1 MKKINFYLTFSL
13 IFFTNALVFAQK
25 QSNKLIIE
33 GIVAD
38 SLGVALDGAGA
49 FLVRDSSVIALQ
61 QTNSKGVFRFE
72 TTMQPITLRLTY
84 VGMETYEAALT
95 PPLTGNEIK
104 VGVIRLR
111 SVELEGVTVKADKI
125 PIKINKD
132 TIEFNATAFK
142 TEPNAAAED
151 LVKKLPGVEI
161 DKSGNVTAQGERVQK
176 VRVNGKEF
184 FGSDPKMALQ
194 NIPADAIDKVKVYD
208 KKSDA
213 SEFSGVDDGSRERTI
228 DLTLKADRS
237 NGKFGNFT
245 IGGGVDNDKN
255 LRYSN
260 KGAFN
265 SFAPKRQ
272 LSFVGQGN
280 NVNRQG
286 FSFNEY
292 SNFSSVG
299 NSGGG
304 GQGGGGGG
312 MRTMMREGND
322 GGLPIDFG
330 ASTGY
335 TTTWASGL
343 NFNSDFSPTQN
354 RKSELNGA
362 YFFNF
367 TDKNTVTKTNRQN
380 FLQTGDFASFS
391 SADARTKNWNH
402 RGNFAFDQYIDS
414 LHSFKWTGNF
424 NKTDN
429 NNLNDN
435 INQNFR
441 KNINPDALQNANVR
455 DAATTGGGYNFSTSL
470 LMRKKFIRR
479 GRTLTATAT
488 VSKNNSDNQTNV
500 SAINNYYFPSQRT
513 DSLQQDD
520 RRVNERIVLNGNVSY
535 TEPLS
540 KKEFLEINYSYQDI
554 ASDAQRLL
562 YETRNSVTTL
572 NTRLSNNFQNSFLYH
587 KSGLTYRYNDKSV
600 TFSTGVQYQ
609 GSTLKSYNATR
620 DTNLRAGFDNFIPNL
635 RAQINPKIGQN
646 FVLEYNASVN
656 EPSITQLQPIV
667 DNTDPL
673 NVSEGNPNLIPEY
686 SHNIRLRA
694 NQFNMGTTAGFFS
707 FGNIRFVKNR
717 IVTAQYIDDRLIRRS
732 KPVNILNG
740 GFDASAQFNYSM
752 PLDSARKYRIS
763 FGPSGSYGRTKNLIN
778 DIENNTDRYT
788 AAIRLN
794 FDQRRGE
801 KFTWGVN
808 TSLQYNLTTY
818 DLQSS
823 FNQAFYSNNIST
835 DFEYK
840 MTKALSVRS
849 DLNYAFW
856 RGGGFDRDIPLWN
869 ASVSYQF
876 LKNNRGELR
885 LAAVDLLNQNVG
897 ISRTADV
904 NYIQNQQVTS
914 LGRHVLL
921 TFTYA
926 VRPLGRGNGM
936 PEGGGMR
943 MMRFGG

>member
-1 MKKINFYLTFSL
+1 MKKINFYLTLSL
-13 IFFTNALVFAQK
+13 FFFTNALVFGQK
-25 QSNKLIIE
+25 QGNKLIIE

-95 PPLTGNEIK
+95 PPLQGNEIQT
-104 VGVIRLR
+104 GIIRLR
-111 SVELEGVTVKADKI
+111 SVELEGVTVRADKI

-142 TEPNAAAED
+142 TEPNAVAED
-151 LVKKLPGVEI
+151 LVKKLPGVEV

-194 NIPADAIDKVKVYD
+194 NIPADAIEKVKVYD

-228 DLTLKADRS
+228 DLTLKEDRS
-237 NGKFGNFT
+237 KGKFGNFT
-245 IGGGVDNDKN
+245 IGGGVDNAND

-260 KGAFN
+260 KAAFN

-286 FSFNEY
+286 FSFNDY
-292 SNFSSVG
+292 SNFTSVG

-304 GQGGGGGG
+304 GNGGGG
-312 MRTMMREGND
+312 MRMITREGND
-322 GGLPIDFG
+322 GGLPLDGG

-343 NFNSDFSPTQN
+343 NFNTDFSPAPN
-354 RKSELNGA
+354 RKSELNGS

-367 TDKNTVTKTNRQN
+367 TDKNTLTKTNRQN
-380 FLQTGDFASFS
+380 FLPTGDFTSLS
-391 SADARTKNWNH
+391 NADARAKNINH

-414 LHSFKWTGNF
+414 LHSLKLTGNF
-424 NKTDN
+424 SKTNNDN
-429 NNLNDN
+429 LTDN

-441 KNINPDALQNANVR
+441 KFVNPDSLQNANVR
-455 DAATTGGGYNFSTSL
+455 DALTTGGGYNFNTSL
-470 LMRKKFIRR
+470 LMRKKFMRR
-479 GRTLTATAT
+479 GRTMTATAT
-488 VSKNNSDNQTNV
+488 ISKNNSDNQTDV
-500 SAINNYYFPSQRT
+500 GAINNYYFPSRRT

-520 RRVNERIVLNGNVSY
+520 RRVNDRTVLNGNVSY

-540 KKEFLEINYSYQDI
+540 KKEFLEINYSYQEI

-562 YETRNSVTTL
+562 YETRNKVTTL
-572 NTRLSNNFQNSFLYH
+572 NARLSNNFQNNFQYH

-600 TFSTGVQYQ
+600 TFSTGIQYQ
-609 GSTLKSYNATR
+609 GSTLKSYNVTR
-620 DTNLRAGFDNFIPNL
+620 DTNLKAGFDNFIPSL

-646 FVLEYNASVN
+646 FVVEYNASVN

-673 NVSEGNPNLIPEY
+673 NISEGNPNLVPEY

-707 FGNIRFVKNR
+707 FGSLRFVKNR
-717 IVTAQYIDDRLIRRS
+717 ITTAQYIDDRLVRRS

-752 PLDSARKYRIS
+752 PLDSSRKYRIS
-763 FGPSGSYGRTKNLIN
+763 FGPSGSYGKTKSLIN
-778 DIENNTDRYT
+778 DVENNTDRYS
-788 AAIRLN
+788 AGLRLN

-808 TSLQYNLTTY
+808 TLLQYNLTTY
-818 DLQSS
+818 DLQST

-840 MTKALSVRS
+840 LTKKVSVRS

-869 ASVSYQF
+869 ASMSYQF

-885 LAAVDLLNQNVG
+885 LAAVDLLNENVG
-897 ISRTADV
+897 ITQTADV
-904 NYIQNQQVTS
+904 NYIQSQQINS
-914 LGRHVLL
+914 LGRYILM

-926 VRPLGRGNGM
+926 VRPAGRGEG
-936 PEGGGMR
+936 PQGGGMR